1 MASTLVILELLAI
14 LVLGYLSAHYLIGRL
29 QTRYFILSGVE
40 YILLGVLVGPHVTGV
55 MTPAVVNQLS
65 PIMSLSIGSLG
76 LLYGLQIRFRHLFT
90 QSGEAVRLAFVEVL
104 VTLALVAGAF
114 AGIFWWM
121 AEEGVAASAWV
132 PAALVLGTTAAVS
145 APTALE
151 AVRKRYPAQGEM
163 PALLQFVVRF
173 DQALG
178 IAFFGFIFCLF
189 HVGQT
194 QGIRPLTTTEWVAVN
209 LGFGIVLGILFFLFL
224 GREESKSKL
233 LVALLGIVVFAS
245 GSAYYLNLSPL
256 FINLVLGV
264 MLANTSRIRKPLIEL
279 LESIHQ
285 PVVIVIFVFAGAAWN
300 VAAAAEMWWLF
311 AGLALLYL
319 VLRSGGKYA
328 GGYLTYATAEVPER
342 LSSRIG
348 AGLIAQGGVAVAMA
362 VNYAQVYQN
371 EWTNLV
377 VTCVLVSV
385 VVSEFASPRLAKDML
400 VDARQIEIT

>member
-1 MASTLVILELLAI
+1 MTPTLVILELLAI
-14 LVLGYLSAHYLIGRL
+14 LVLGYLSAHYVVGRL

-65 PIMSLSIGSLG
+65 PIISLSIGSLG
-76 LLYGLQIRFRHLFT
+76 LLYGLQLRFRHLLARR
-90 QSGEAVRLAFVEVL
+90 GEAVRLASVEVL
-104 VTLALVAGAF
+104 VTLGLVAGGF
-114 AGIFWWM
+114 AAVMW
-121 AEEGVAASAWV
+121 ALPEGGADAGLWT
-132 PAALVLGTTAAVS
+132 AALVLGTTAAVS

-151 AVRKRYPAQGEM
+151 AVRNRYAAQGEM
-163 PALLQFVVRF
+163 PDLLQFVIRF
-173 DQALG
+173 DQVLG
-178 IAFFGFIFCLF
+178 IVCFGLIFCFF

-194 QGIRPLTTTEWVAVN
+194 QGIRTLTTTEWVAVN

-264 MLANTSRIRKPLIEL
+264 MLANTSRLRESLIEL
-279 LESIHQ
+279 LQSIHQ
-285 PVVIVIFVFAGAAWN
+285 PIVVVVFVLAGAAWN
-300 VAAAAEMWWLF
+300 VAAAAETWWLF

-319 VLRSGGKYA
+319 LLRTGGKYA
-328 GGYLTYATAEVPER
+328 GGYLTYATAEKPER

-348 AGLIAQGGVAVAMA
+348 AGLIAQGGVAVAMV

-385 VVSEFASPRLAKDML
+385 VVSEFASPRLTKDML
-400 VDARQIEIT
+400 VDARQIEIA